1 MDSDARGR
9 EVRLV
14 DVPVALYRETQQHT
28 DSVLRELVL
37 MAGYEVSHDTAGPMR
52 GLFQRAN
59 DGFADRL
66 DLTVRATP
74 AVDAAHERG
83 DAYVT
88 LTLTLPERYAASVQL
103 WARLV
108 EELDAYCQDGTMLC
122 VPASDEVKAFAQWWC
137 AELTRQLR
145 TVGAPTPWRDYVA
158 TTGSFVA

>member
-1 MDSDARGR
+1 MDTDTRGR

-37 MAGYEVSHDTAGPMR
+37 MAGYEVSEGSGGPMR
-52 GLFQRAN
+52 DLFRRAN

-66 DLTVRATP
+66 DLTVRVAP
-74 AVDAAHERG
+74 EVDAAHERG
-83 DAYVT
+83 DARVT
-88 LTLTLPERYAASVQL
+88 LTLTLPERYAASVEQ

-108 EELDAYCQDGTMLC
+108 EELDAFCRDGTMLC
-122 VPASDEVKAFAQWWC
+122 VPASDEVRAFARWWC
-137 AELTRQLR
+137 AELTSQLR
-145 TVGAPTPWRDYVA
+145 TGAAPTPWPEYVA